1 MSEYNSRQ
9 NDLQEK
15 CEALEAEVQIYRN
28 AASLYGIDAIT
39 MLTLA
44 KSQIKTCA
52 DNIRLMEKVQ
62 EVFELFNQVPTGLTD
77 SELEMVICQ
86 YDGDISK
93 PYCDLVRCGLDI
105 IRKYLEKRSEY
116 DEWQKSNLPFSV

>member
-1 MSEYNSRQ
+1 MSEYDSWQ
-9 NDLQEK
+9 NDLQDK
-15 CEALEAEVQIYRN
+15 CKALEAEVQIYRD
-28 AASLYGIDAIT
+28 AASLYGIDALT

-52 DNIRLMEKVQ
+52 DNIRLMEKMQ
-62 EVFELFNQVPTGLTD
+62 EVFELFNQVPAGLTH
-77 SELEMVICQ
+77 SELERAVCQ
-86 YDGDISK
+86 YDGDSSK